1 MFSQLH
7 QKESCLKQEEVRI
20 EKEVAKVKESQCVIL
35 QSLKKEEEDET
46 ASSQRRQLV
55 TLIDQLKKDKT
66 LFKKSCREEKRVL
79 EQKMQRLREEQ
90 QDNSKKEE
98 EEELVLQQEVLKQK
112 EKVKRVTL
120 ELAHV
125 SRDVLRCQ
133 RRLDDIPSRSEVT
146 QYQRRFVE
154 LYDQIA
160 AKHIEAKKFYV
171 LYNQL
176 EDTRVQLEKEFILLN
191 SIMESFSVAS
201 QSLNGQGDFIS
212 QFESI
217 IHNLFQAKTRIES
230 RICQE
235 KDKKEQLSRQLQDYL
250 EKQRLYNKL
259 IDKFKKECT
268 RSQVLQDKVH
278 QQQSSPVWIRIK
290 RQRDSLHPMTRK
302 YQ

>member
-1 MFSQLH
+1 VSVCVLQLH
-7 QKESCLKQEEVRI
+7 QKESCLKEDQVRI
-20 EKEVAKVKESQCVIL
+20 ENEVSKVKHSQSVIL
-35 QSLKKEEEDET
+35 QSLQRNEEEERD
-46 ASSQRRQLV
+46 SSERRQLV
-55 TLIDQLKKDKT
+55 TLIDQIKKEKT
-66 LFKKSCREEKRVL
+66 FFKKSCREEKALL
-79 EQKMQRLREEQ
+79 EQEIERLRQ
-90 QDNSKKEE
+90 HQDSKTKKETEE
-98 EEELVLQQEVLKQK
+98 EESLLQQEVEKHK
-112 EKVKRVTL
+112 ERLKRVTL

-171 LYNQL
+171 LFNQL
-176 EDTRVQLEKEFILLN
+176 EDTRLQLDKEFTLLN

-201 QSLNGQGDFIS
+201 QSVNGQADFLA

-217 IHNLFQAKTRIES
+217 IHNLVQARSRIES
-230 RICQE
+230 RISQE
-235 KDKKEQLSRQLQDYL
+235 KDKKDQLNRQLQDYL

-268 RSQVLQDKVH
+268 KSQVLQDELNQEK
-278 QQQSSPVWIRIK
+278 QSSVV
-290 RQRDSLHPMTRK
+290 
-302 YQ
+302 